1 MSNPAGNNQDLDS
14 VGILL
19 LVVTAGMVVLYLLML
34 LVPILLLAFLLAE
47 LFLFLLFK
55 EHQYVLTNAL
65 KILAVSVSAFLLIL
79 SLPSN
84 AVVEKFQGFGFMFF
98 NEQIPWFIKKYLN
111 FSNHLLPKKMAINY
125 INGIQLRIY
134 LWLSLPVAGII
145 SWLKIKKRVP
155 PIFRFHFLNAKA
167 QKLNRG
173 NSISIGVYKNKFF
186 NPKFKI
192 SYDMLKHHL
201 HVLGASGFGKS
212 VFLSHLVADLI
223 RKNRGLMFV
232 DLKADIET
240 VRQVTSLA
248 KESNRIDKLKFF
260 SCANPEFSSY
270 YNVLARG
277 NANQLTDRII
287 SSLIWSEEF
296 YKNECKSILI
306 KIMIPLVWIRDN
318 TDHKPHLGDLLLA
331 VKNPDYVCTLKTKIS
346 PDRIDILS
354 NLEEVDRYL
363 REKDLFRNIQGLRAQ
378 LESIILT
385 DFGAKLCPES
395 NPSADCSIIDIYTA
409 VKNTEIIYF
418 LLDSRRYS
426 ESAKSLG
433 RMILEDLKATSAE
446 IDSTISTD
454 KRQAF
459 NIIIDEFADMAS
471 DDFIGFLDRAR
482 SSGMGTCLAHQEI
495 SDLKRIS
502 PEMADRLMH
511 LTSTTICFL
520 TKLPD
525 SAEKISAMA
534 GTRTAFKTTE
544 KAQTLFG
551 VNIRSGDISLREVE
565 EFNIHPNILK
575 NLTVGEAVVIGK
587 YPTAYCG
594 VIKINPPEELK
605 ITDLEFT
612 AELQKI
618 SASIQNLKTKP
629 PVLNLGLNSSTRES
643 IW

>member
-1 MSNPAGNNQDLDS
+1 M
-14 VGILL
+14 
-19 LVVTAGMVVLYLLML
+19 
-34 LVPILLLAFLLAE
+34 
-47 LFLFLLFK
+47 
-55 EHQYVLTNAL
+55 
-65 KILAVSVSAFLLIL
+65 
-79 SLPSN
+79 
-84 AVVEKFQGFGFMFF
+84 
-98 NEQIPWFIKKYLN
+98 
-111 FSNHLLPKKMAINY
+111 
-125 INGIQLRIY
+125 
-134 LWLSLPVAGII
+134 AGII

-155 PIFRFHFLNAKA
+155 PIFRFHFLTSAKIK
-167 QKLNRG
+167 KLTRV

-186 NPKFKI
+186 SPEFKL

-248 KESNRIDKLKFF
+248 KESNRMNKLKFF

-331 VKNPDYVCTLKTKIS
+331 VKNPDYVCTLKTKIN
-346 PDRIDILS
+346 PARIDILS

-363 REKDLFRNIQGLRAQ
+363 REKDLYRNIQGLRAQ

-395 NPSADCSIIDIYTA
+395 NLSADCSIIDIYTA

-446 IDSTISTD
+446 IDSTISAE
-454 KRQAF
+454 KRQSF

-594 VIKINPPEELK
+594 VIKINPPEDLK

-629 PVLNLGLNSSTRES
+629 PILNLGLNSSIQES
-643 IW
+643 VW